1 MSEIVGTEFKT
12 LAEHAYENI
21 RDGILTGALKP
32 GQKLTRK
39 AMAEMT
45 GVSAIPVM
53 EALHRL
59 NSEGLIESRPH
70 FGARVVRLTSDVMK
84 DRYELREA
92 IECHVVRILARAL
105 TPAQGEELLTMAR
118 ETDDLARESPG
129 DPRFWDSHSRF
140 HRRLAELTRCQSL
153 VEVLQKTSLFLI
165 LHRAHLAVMLTHGAA
180 ENHEEVVKA
189 VMSGDPDGAER
200 AMREHIGHYWAA
212 VRQMPRLQG

>member
-1 MSEIVGTEFKT
+1 MREIVDAQFKT
-12 LAEHAYENI
+12 LAERAYEGI
-21 RDGILTGALKP
+21 RDGILAGTLKP

-59 NSEGLIESRPH
+59 SNEGLIESRPH
-70 FGARVVRLTSDVMK
+70 FGARVVRLTGAVMK

-105 TPAQGEELLTMAR
+105 TPPQAEELLAMAR
-118 ETDDLARESPG
+118 ETDEIARESRG

-140 HRRLAELTRCQSL
+140 HRRLAELTECQSL

-165 LHRAHLAVMLTHGAA
+165 LQRAHLAVRLTHGAA

-189 VMSGDPDGAER
+189 ITSGDPDAAEQ

-212 VRQMPRLQG
+212 VRQMPRL